1 LTGITNGSDPVYD
14 GAKSE
19 AYFAT
24 AKQELIAS
32 GDLTADDF
40 PIQLDVIGSMNL
52 ARQPYE
58 QSMYS
63 DLVIN
68 SNGVLQV
75 GYNIPAT
82 DTQNSDW
89 GSVSNN
95 FDFSLWSGWGPDYA
109 DPQTFLHTMIVG
121 GDMVDSMGFDGS
133 AATLPL
139 EQKILGDYTAE
150 YNLGAAVTDPTKL
163 DERYTKFAQA
173 EYDLIYKYAIIIPW
187 LSVSGYRP
195 VVSNTVPLT
204 AGRATYGLTSDKY
217 KDIIVTDSAITQTQR
232 AAIQANY
239 DANK

>member
-1 LTGITNGSDPVYD
+1 
-14 GAKSE
+14 
-19 AYFAT
+19 
-24 AKQELIAS
+24 
-32 GDLTADDF
+32 
-40 PIQLDVIGSMNL
+40 
-52 ARQPYE
+52 
-58 QSMYS
+58 
-63 DLVIN
+63 
-68 SNGVLQV
+68 
-75 GYNIPAT
+75 
-82 DTQNSDW
+82 
-89 GSVSNN
+89 
-95 FDFSLWSGWGPDYA
+95 
-109 DPQTFLHTMIVG
+109 MIVG